1 MTTESSGCMRK
12 TPPAHYESIARARA
26 SAERIFV
33 TRPAMPPL
41 AAFQQQVAG
50 IWERR
55 WLTNAGELHQQLE
68 RRLAEYLGAPHL
80 SLFCNGTIALLAALR
95 LLELESGEVVTTPF
109 TFPATTHALTW
120 MGLKPV
126 FCDIDPVT
134 LNIDPARIEAAI
146 TPDTKAILPVH
157 VYGIPC
163 DVDAIRDMADVHGLK
178 VVYDAAHTFGARFRG
193 RAIAAYGDAAML
205 SFHATKL
212 FSTVEGGALVV
223 PDAARKKT
231 VDLLKNFGIK
241 DAETVAMAGIN
252 GKMNELQAAFGLLHL
267 DQADAE
273 IAARREIARLYRE
286 ELAGVPGIV
295 LMPDIPGLEPNCAYF
310 PILVDPAG
318 FGMTRDDLH
327 QWLGCANIEPRK
339 YFYPLCSRYACY
351 SDLEKYPSARPENLP
366 AAERAA
372 QQVLC
377 LPVYSELTLDAVR
390 NIAALIREL
399 HAAAR
404 GV

>member
-1 MTTESSGCMRK
+1 MENTL
-12 TPPAHYESIARARA
+12 PAKYEAIARAHA
-26 SAERIFV
+26 GTERIFV
-33 TRPAMPPL
+33 MRPAMPPL
-41 AAFQQQVAG
+41 DAFQAYVAG

-68 RRLAEYLGAPHL
+68 GRLAEYLGAPHL
-80 SLFCNGTIALLAALR
+80 SLFCNGTIALLAAIRFLR
-95 LLELESGEVVTTPF
+95 IEVGEVITTPF

-134 LNIDPARIEAAI
+134 LNLDAARIEAAI
-146 TPDTKAILPVH
+146 TPRTKAILPVH

-163 DVDAIRDMADVHGLK
+163 DVDAINSIADRYGLK
-178 VVYDAAHTFGARFRG
+178 VIYDAAHTFGARYRG

-223 PDAARKKT
+223 PDAESKKT

-241 DAETVAMAGIN
+241 DAETVEISGIN

-267 DQADAE
+267 EQADRE
-273 IAARREIARLYRE
+273 IAARREIARVYRE
-286 ELAGVPGIV
+286 ELAGVPGII
-295 LMPDIPGLEPNCAYF
+295 LLPDIPGLEPNYAYF
-310 PILVDPAG
+310 PILVDPEG

-327 QWLGCANIEPRK
+327 RWMGRANIEPRK

-351 SDLEKYPSARPENLP
+351 SDFEKYPSARPENLP
-366 AAERAA
+366 VAERAA
-372 QQVLC
+372 RQVLC
-377 LPVYSELTLDAVR
+377 LPVYSELCLDMVR
-390 NIAALIREL
+390 NIAALIKEL

-404 GV
+404 GA